1 MSVEEGTTFRHISRE
16 QKRAAIELFK
26 AGVSRKKIWTQLN
39 MSDRSLRKILSYA
52 KNNPDSPIGT
62 RKLGSGRPTVFTPE
76 VKKKMRNMLRKN
88 PGLSGA
94 QLKGRSVVE
103 PDPKLVAGSG
113 QPRIRNEF
121 GEKNLFD
128 TIHNFSAKC

>member
-1 MSVEEGTTFRHISRE
+1 MSVEEGTTYKHITSE

-52 KNNPDSPIGT
+52 KQNPDSPIGT
-62 RKLGSGRPTVFTPE
+62 RKPGSGRPTVFTPE

-94 QLKGRSVVE
+94 QLKGSSVVE
-103 PDPKLVAGSG
+103 PDPDVGSESFCW
-113 QPRIRNEF
+113 IRAAPDPE
-121 GEKNLFD
+121 
-128 TIHNFSAKC
+128 

>member
-1 MSVEEGTTFRHISRE
+1 MSVEEGTTFKHISSD

-52 KNNPDSPIGT
+52 KKNPDAPIGT
-62 RKLGSGRPTVFTPE
+62 RKPGSGRSTVFTPE
-76 VKKKMRNMLRKN
+76 VKMKMRNMLRKN

-94 QLKGRSVVE
+94 ELKGSSVVE
-103 PDPKLVAGSG
+103 SRIRMSDPKLFVGSE
-113 QPRIRNEF
+113 QP
-121 GEKNLFD
+121 GPGMNLKKILPGF
-128 TIHNFSAKC
+128 